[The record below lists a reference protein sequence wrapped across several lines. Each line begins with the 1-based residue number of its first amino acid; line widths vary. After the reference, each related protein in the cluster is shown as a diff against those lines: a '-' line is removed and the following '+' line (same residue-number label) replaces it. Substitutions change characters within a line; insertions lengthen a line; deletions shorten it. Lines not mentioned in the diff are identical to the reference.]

1 MNACIEKN
9 FTIRTLTMIS
19 LLAATEICLSRF
31 CSISY
36 WNIKI
41 KFNFMP
47 IIIAAI
53 MFGPLKA
60 GIVAALADFIGAILF
75 PIGPYF
81 PGFTLTAFLTGLSFG
96 IFLYKKQSAVRI
108 LGAVAINQLLLSL
121 LLNTLWISILYASPY
136 GAVLVTRIIQCT
148 ILGPVQF
155 LLIRV
160 ITKHQGQ
167 LWFNAI
173 KKKSIS

>member
-1 MNACIEKN
+1 
-9 FTIRTLTMIS
+9 
-19 LLAATEICLSRF
+19 
-31 CSISY
+31 
-36 WNIKI
+36 
-41 KFNFMP
+41 MP
-47 IIIAAI
+47 VVIAAI
-53 MFGPLKA
+53 MFGPLMA

-96 IFLYKKQSAVRI
+96 IFLYKKQSTVRI
-108 LGAVAINQLLLSL
+108 LGTVAINQLLLSL
-121 LLNTLWISILYASPY
+121 LLNTFWISILYTSPY
-136 GAVLVTRIIQCT
+136 GAVLATRIIQCT

-155 LLIRV
+155 LLIRA
-160 ITKHQGQ
+160 ITKYQGQ

>member
-1 MNACIEKN
+1 
-9 FTIRTLTMIS
+9 
-19 LLAATEICLSRF
+19 
-31 CSISY
+31 
-36 WNIKI
+36 
-41 KFNFMP
+41 MP
-47 IIIAAI
+47 VVIAAI

-96 IFLYKKQSAVRI
+96 IFLHKKQSAVRI

-121 LLNTLWISILYASPY
+121 LLNTFWISILYTSPY
-136 GAVLVTRIIQCT
+136 GAVLATRIIQCT

-155 LLIRV
+155 LLIRA
-160 ITKHQGQ
+160 ITKYQGQ